1 MRNITQ
7 SRTYG
12 ITTQTAQAGFA
23 GLVLIVVLALTLYM
37 GEYSSP
43 IFWLVGL
50 AFGITVQRSR
60 FCFAAA
66 FRDLFLLGQTRM
78 IKGVLVGLGVS
89 TLGFTMVMSTV
100 APNPGFGLPPA
111 DAHILPVGLSTL
123 IAGTLFGVG
132 MVLAGGCVSGSLSRM
147 GEGYIASWVT
157 IAGVMTGLIFLN
169 RTWNWWWDNLIS
181 YEPIIWLPSEI
192 SYTWA
197 TIATFVCLGLVL
209 YSAVLW
215 ERRQASGFIMPEI
228 KKKPETPALNAKGE
242 VLGYLRLVFRK
253 EWSPIVG
260 GLVLG
265 LLNLLLFIRF
275 HPLGVVGE
283 ISRWSTSLTNMM
295 GLPSLE
301 LRGMENLGACALGMT
316 DGSWLT
322 EGLFLNVG
330 IVAGAAASSM
340 FSGEF
345 RIRVPRSPIR
355 YGQSLVGGIAMG
367 YGAGLGLGCTL
378 GAFFSAVPSLA
389 LSGWVYAIGL
399 TLGAFLGTKIIR
411 RFV

>member
-1 MRNITQ
+1 MQNVTQ
-7 SRTYG
+7 GMTGG
-12 ITTQTAQAGFA
+12 ITKQMAQAGFA
-23 GLVLIVVLALTLYM
+23 GLMLAGVLALAIYT
-37 GEYSSP
+37 GEHSFP

-66 FRDLFLLGQTRM
+66 FRDFFLVGQTRM

-89 TLGFTMVMSTV
+89 TLGFTMVMSTIV
-100 APNPGFGLPPA
+100 PNPGFGLPPA
-111 DAHILPVGLSTL
+111 DANILPVGLSTL
-123 IAGTLFGVG
+123 IAGTVFGVG

-157 IAGVMTGLIFLN
+157 IAGVVTGLVFLN

-181 YEPIIWLPSEI
+181 YEPIIWMPAEI

-197 TIATFVCLGLVL
+197 MVVTFACLALVL

-215 ERRQASGFIMPEI
+215 ERRKASGFTIIEV
-228 KKKPETPALNAKGE
+228 KKKPETPPFNAKGE
-242 VLGYLRLVFRK
+242 IFGYLRLVFRK

-283 ISRWSTSLTNMM
+283 ISRWSTSLTTMM

-301 LRGMENLGACALGMT
+301 LRGMESLGACALVVA

-330 IVAGAAASSM
+330 IIAGAAASSM

-345 RIRVPRSPIR
+345 KIRVPRSPIR
-355 YGQSLVGGIAMG
+355 YGQSLIGGIAMG

-399 TLGAFLGTKIIR
+399 TLGAFFGTKIIR
-411 RFV
+411 RFA